1 MKSSIT
7 VLLIAALY
15 LLPSCEKVVGE
26 GPLVTETRS
35 FGNFSGIS
43 FETAG
48 KLNFTIGPDYKVE
61 LTAQRNILDVLQTNV
76 ASGILH
82 IDFKDNVRVKDYEEI
97 IANITAPSLN
107 DVRLSGS
114 GDINVHGNVA
124 TSSLKVLVSGSGNI
138 SIQNAVVMD
147 KIRTDISG
155 SGNIFILNGSAT
167 DHDMKI
173 SGSGNVDM
181 VGVAAQNATIRISG
195 SGDVKVQLSKK
206 LDANISGSGSVYYRG
221 NPIISTQISGSGRVL
236 PY

>member
-1 MKSSIT
+1 MKSYIT
-7 VLLIAALY
+7 ALLIAALY

-35 FGNFSGIS
+35 ISNFTGIS
-43 FETAG
+43 MEMAG
-48 KLNFTIGPDYKVE
+48 KVNFTIGPDYKVE

-82 IDFKDNVRVKDYEEI
+82 IDFKDNVRAKDYEEI

-138 SIQNAVVMD
+138 SIQNAVVLD
-147 KIRTDISG
+147 VIRTDVSG

-181 VGVAAQNATIRISG
+181 VGVVAQNATTRISG
-195 SGDVKVQLSKK
+195 SGDVKVQVSKK
-206 LDANISGSGSVYYRG
+206 LDAHISGSGSVYYRG
-221 NPIISTQISGSGRVL
+221 NPIISTEISGSGRVI

>member
-1 MKSSIT
+1 MKSWIT
-7 VLLIAALY
+7 VLLIGALY

-35 FGNFSGIS
+35 VGNFNGIS

-48 KLNFTIGPDYKVE
+48 KVNFNIAPDYKVE

-76 ASGILH
+76 ASGVLH
-82 IDFKDNVRVKDYEEI
+82 IDFKDNVRARHYEDI

-147 KIRTDISG
+147 KIGQT
-155 SGNIFILNGSAT
+155 
-167 DHDMKI
+167 
-173 SGSGNVDM
+173 
-181 VGVAAQNATIRISG
+181 
-195 SGDVKVQLSKK
+195 
-206 LDANISGSGSVYYRG
+206 
-221 NPIISTQISGSGRVL
+221 
-236 PY
+236 

>member
-1 MKSSIT
+1 MKSSIS
-7 VLLIAALY
+7 VILIAALY

-35 FGNFSGIS
+35 VGNFTGIS
-43 FETAG
+43 MEMAG
-48 KLNFTIGPDYKVE
+48 KVNFTIGSEYRVE

-76 ASGILH
+76 ASGVLH
-82 IDFKDNVRVKDYEEI
+82 IDFKDNVRAKNYEEI
-97 IANITAPSLN
+97 IVNITAPSLN

-138 SIQNAVVMD
+138 SIQNAVVKD
-147 KIRTDISG
+147 KIRTDVSG
-155 SGNIFILNGSAT
+155 SGNISILNGSAT

-181 VGVAAQNATIRISG
+181 VGVIAQNASIRISG
-195 SGDVKVQLSKK
+195 SGDVKVQVSKR
-206 LDANISGSGSVYYRG
+206 LDAHISGSGSVYYRG

>member
-35 FGNFSGIS
+35 VGHFTGIS
-43 FETAG
+43 MEMAG
-48 KLNFTIGPDYKVE
+48 KVNFTIAPEYKVE

-82 IDFKDNVRVKDYEEI
+82 IDFRDNVRAKHYDEI
-97 IANITAPSLN
+97 IANITAPSVN

-114 GDINVHGNVA
+114 GDINVMGNDT

-138 SIQNAVVMD
+138 SMQSAVVTD

-181 VGVAAQNATIRISG
+181 VGVVAQNATTRTSG
-195 SGDVKVQLSKK
+195 SGDIKLQVSKR
-206 LDANISGSGSVYYRG
+206 LDAQISGSGSVYYRG